1 MSDTDR
7 KVYRALELPEELSL
21 KNVKDDPEQFKV
33 KTFKKIPK
41 EQLDQIVNSFVEIE
55 LIQPFQIIR
64 ETLTRVGVL
73 KSGVLYQTAHILHKK
88 NKYYIVHF
96 KHLFALDGR
105 ECTYDEDDDK
115 RLYKIIHLLKSW
127 GLINIFS
134 LEHDAMAEECKNVF
148 VNIAKVGDIRENK
161 VLLKKKYN
169 L

>member
-1 MSDTDR
+1 MNDT
-7 KVYRALELPEELSL
+7 E
-21 KNVKDDPEQFKV
+21 FKV

-41 EQLDQIVNSFVEIE
+41 EQLDQIVNGLIEVE

-88 NKYYIVHF
+88 SKYYIVHF

-105 ECTYDEDDDK
+105 DCTFDEDDDK
-115 RLYKIIHLLKSW
+115 RLYKIVHLLKEW
-127 GLINIFS
+127 NLIKIIS
-134 LEHDAMAEECKNVF
+134 PEHDLKAEECKDVF
-148 VNIAKVGDIRENK
+148 VHIAKVGEIRENK
-161 VLLKKKYN
+161 ILLKKKYN